1 MKDVPTQGE
10 AAGIGEPDGRPL
22 ALPLD
27 RIDEDPLQPRSAAS
41 PGFTAHSLA
50 ELAASIRL
58 RGVKTPIS
66 VRHHPDRPGHYI
78 INHGARRYRA
88 SRLAQLA
95 TIPGFIDD
103 DYSETDQV
111 VENLQRNELTAREI
125 ANYIG
130 RELSKGLKR
139 GQIASNISKSPAF
152 VTQHAALLDL
162 PEPIALA
169 FNQGRVRDVTTVNE
183 LVTAY
188 KAQPGAVTAW
198 LGEGEPEITRG
209 AVKLLRAFLGEKFG
223 QEEPSGVEE
232 ASAGSAPQE
241 AATLIAGPGDTGHRR
256 WRCGGVVVLHHQR
269 ECVLLLG
276 RRPGGEGR
284 AWIRH
289 EDGVEV
295 EIALSE
301 VQPLRLLGAGECE
314 QQLPL

>member
-1 MKDVPTQGE
+1 MKKASAPPG
-10 AAGIGEPDGRPL
+10 AASGRAPEGRPL
-22 ALPLD
+22 ALPLEH
-27 RIDEDPLQPRSAAS
+27 IDEDPLQPRSAEN
-41 PGFTAHSLA
+41 PGFTANSLA

-58 RGVKTPIS
+58 RGIKTPIS
-66 VRHHPDRPGHYI
+66 VRHHPERPGRYI

-139 GQIASNISKSPAF
+139 GEIASNISKSAAF

-169 FNQGRVRDVTTVNE
+169 FNEGRVRDVTTVNE

-188 KAQPGAVTAW
+188 KSQPREVAAW
-198 LGEGEPEITRG
+198 LREGEPEVTRS

-223 QEEPSGVEE
+223 QDALPALEVER
-232 ASAGSAPQE
+232 E
-241 AATLIAGPGDTGHRR
+241 AAALEATAAVAAGPGGEACRR
-256 WRCGGVVVLHHQR
+256 WRCTGLVVLHRQR
-269 ECVLLLG
+269 EGILLLG
-276 RRPGGEGR
+276 RRPSAAGR
-284 AWIRH
+284 AWIRQ

-295 EIALSE
+295 DIALAE
-301 VQPLRLLGAGECE
+301 VQPMKLLNAGE
-314 QQLPL
+314 